1 MNTDKEKLT
10 ARLTETHHALQGLLE
25 GVDLEILVYP
35 DSGWRIRDILGHIAI
50 WDWEIVKSLRAF
62 LAGDKYIISDIEE
75 DESEFNEKG
84 VIEQQA
90 LSTGQ
95 IVSDW
100 KESRADLLAVI
111 NEIPADRFPG
121 DLVYPWGDER
131 GSISRLVE
139 YFIEHD
145 EEHCAEL
152 DKVLQGA

>member
-10 ARLTETHHALQGLLE
+10 ARLAETHHALQDLLE
-25 GVDLEILVYP
+25 GVDLELLVYP
-35 DSGWRIRDILGHIAI
+35 DSGWRIRDILGHIAT
-50 WDWEIVKSLRAF
+50 WDWEIVKSLQAF
-62 LAGDKYIISDIEE
+62 LVGNEYIISGIEE
-75 DESEFNEKG
+75 DESEFNENG

-90 LSTGQ
+90 LSTKQ

-100 KESRADLLAVI
+100 NESREDLLALI
-111 NEIPADRFPG
+111 NEIPAVRFPG

-145 EEHCAEL
+145 EQHYAEL
-152 DKVLQGA
+152 EKVLEGA